1 RPAGRRG
8 APRRAAHVNAP
19 LPLTAPIVTDSVTML
34 GADAHGR
41 AALAASHAG
50 VYAAYLAA
58 KAGVKAVIL
67 SDAGVG
73 RERAGIRGLEYLQ
86 AMNVPAA
93 AIGHRSARIGDG
105 IDCAKR
111 GIISVV
117 NAPAAA
123 LGLRVG
129 MHANVALDLL
139 AASETPASPKPAPQ
153 EETRHRLAEAEAA
166 GVSVY
171 AVDSASLVTPQDAG
185 AVILTGSHGAPLGGR
200 PETAIKVAAFAA
212 VYNDAD
218 RGADD
223 CGVSRLPALDARGIA
238 GATVSAWSARIGDG
252 LSTYRDGFVSAVNE
266 AAARLGG
273 EVGIPASE
281 LVR

>member
-1 RPAGRRG
+1 VS
-8 APRRAAHVNAP
+8 APS
-19 LPLTAPIVTDSVTML
+19 PLTAPIVTDSVTML

-58 KAGVKAVIL
+58 KAGAKAVIL

-73 RERAGIRGLEYLQ
+73 RERAGIGGLDYLQ

-111 GIISVV
+111 GLISFV
-117 NAPAAA
+117 NAPAAG
-123 LGLRVG
+123 LGLRAC
-129 MHANVALDLL
+129 MHASVALDLL
-139 AASETPASPKPAPQ
+139 AASEVPASPRPAPQ
-153 EETRHRLAEAEAA
+153 EETRHRLAEAEATGIA
-166 GVSVY
+166 VY
-171 AVDSASLVTPQDAG
+171 AVDSASLVTPQDVG
-185 AVILTGSHGAPLGGR
+185 AVILTGSHGALLGGR
-200 PETAIKVAAFAA
+200 PETAIKIAAFAA

-223 CGVSRLPALDARGIA
+223 CGTSRLPALDARGIA

-266 AAARLGG
+266 TAARLGG
-273 EVGIPASE
+273 EVGIAASE
-281 LVR
+281 LVRRLVASRKG